1 MKDLDFNFGK
11 FFTSRIITSQP
22 LPDALSVD
30 EKNEIMHNRKQL
42 YLLYQNIYY
51 MKIKILVSSKNNT
64 EW

>member
-42 YLLYQNIYY
+42 YLLYQ
-51 MKIKILVSSKNNT
+51 KIFII
-64 EW
+64 